1 MEHSPGNLQ
10 KGGIICYH
18 LMMDV
23 GNQLLQEMNGL
34 GSSLLPFT
42 VFSTSDVGLVSGK
55 PMHIQTRED
64 ANHDLELHSLHTL
77 FTLKFKIHQLHA
89 VRLY

>member
-1 MEHSPGNLQ
+1 MLS
-10 KGGIICYH
+10 

-23 GNQLLQEMNGL
+23 ENQLLQEMNGM
-34 GSSLLPFT
+34 GQVYCAFT
-42 VFSTSDVGLVSGK
+42 VFSTSDVSLVLGK
-55 PMHIQTRED
+55 PMHIQTREV